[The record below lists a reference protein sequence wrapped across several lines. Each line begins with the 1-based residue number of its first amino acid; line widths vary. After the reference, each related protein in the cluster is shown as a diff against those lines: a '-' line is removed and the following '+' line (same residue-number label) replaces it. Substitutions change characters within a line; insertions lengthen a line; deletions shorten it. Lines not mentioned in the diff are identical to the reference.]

1 MVTRRQNGTVSLS
14 AALALVTIVAGGLLA
29 WQVTQV
35 GDFTSLWLTPDQ
47 QARRAYEALEFREA
61 WERFEDPEW
70 KGIAAYDSG
79 LYEESAEAFG
89 RIATAAGFYNRG
101 NAFMKSGAY
110 GKAIVAYEQAVADA
124 PEWVE
129 AQENLE
135 LATYTLEYIERV
147 REQSDT
153 GDESELSAD
162 DYVFDN
168 TKERGLEVEITE
180 QSTIEMESAAKWM
193 RGVDTETRD
202 FLRTR
207 FAGPRNHLVGEQR
220 GAGAVAAGGAGA
232 GGAGVSDRRGSR
244 GAHGNR
250 AGADMVHAAA
260 RLPTVRAC

>member
-1 MVTRRQNGTVSLS
+1 MVTRRQNGTVSFTV
-14 AALALVTIVAGGLLA
+14 AFALATIVAGGLLA
-29 WQVTQV
+29 WQLTQV

-61 WERFEDPEW
+61 FERFEDPAW

-79 LYEESAEAFG
+79 LYEESAAAFG
-89 RIATAAGFYNRG
+89 RIPTAEGFYNRG
-101 NAFMKSGAY
+101 NAFMKAGSY
-110 GKAIVAYEQAVADA
+110 GKAIVAYQQAVVEA
-124 PEWVE
+124 PDWIQ
-129 AQENLE
+129 AQENFA

-180 QSTIEMESAAKWM
+180 QSTIEMESAEKWM
-193 RGVDTETRD
+193 RGVDTETSD

-207 FAGPRNHLVGEQR
+207 FLLEATRE
-220 GAGAVAAGGAGA
+220 GA
-232 GGAGVSDRRGSR
+232 R
-244 GAHGNR
+244 
-250 AGADMVHAAA
+250 
-260 RLPTVRAC
+260 